1 MSKECLV
8 QINDVVSIAQAGPFF
23 GRKVVWKTAN
33 RKVAGRIV
41 GLHGKNGVVRV
52 KFNKAMPGQAI
63 GTIIEI
69 LRLAWLIQ
77 LIALRPGSSKT

>member
-1 MSKECLV
+1 MNYRVGIRTQMSKECLV

-69 LRLAWLIQ
+69 L
-77 LIALRPGSSKT
+77 S

>member
-8 QINDVVSIAQAGPFF
+8 QINDVVSIAQAGSFF
-23 GRKVVWKTAN
+23 GRRVVWKTAN

-69 LRLAWLIQ
+69 L
-77 LIALRPGSSKT
+77 S

>member
-8 QINDVVSIAQAGPFF
+8 QINDVVSIAQAGLFF

-33 RKVAGRIV
+33 RNVAGRIV

-63 GTIIEI
+63 GTTIEI
-69 LRLAWLIQ
+69 L
-77 LIALRPGSSKT
+77 G